1 MVDLASFSVFFAA
14 ATLLAITPGP
24 GLFYVMT
31 RSLKGGRMEGISSAL
46 GTALGGMVHV
56 LGAALGISVIL
67 AASALAFNLLK
78 YLGAA
83 YLIYLGLKTIL
94 ASEASLESSKVT
106 TTGAAKA
113 FRQGIVVEAL
123 NPKTALF
130 FLAFIPQFVNPDG
143 IVFLQFIIFGLTSVA
158 LNTTADF
165 VVAALAGPI
174 GKRLQAS
181 PKLRARQRYVTG
193 AGLIALGG
201 YVALTGDREV

>member
-1 MVDLASFSVFFAA
+1 MPDLASFSVFLVA

-24 GLFYVMT
+24 GIFYVLT

-56 LGAALGISVIL
+56 LAAALGISVIL
-67 AASALAFNLLK
+67 AASAFAFNLLK

-83 YLIYLGLKTIL
+83 YLIYLGLKTIF
-94 ASEASLESSKVT
+94 ATDAVLETSKVT
-106 TTGAAKA
+106 TKGAAKA

-130 FLAFIPQFVNPDG
+130 FLAFIPQFINPDG
-143 IVFLQFIIFGLTSVA
+143 IVFLQFIILGLTSVA

-174 GKRLQAS
+174 GKRLKAS
-181 PKLRARQRYVTG
+181 PKLRARQRYFTG

-201 YVALTGDREV
+201 YVALTGDKEV